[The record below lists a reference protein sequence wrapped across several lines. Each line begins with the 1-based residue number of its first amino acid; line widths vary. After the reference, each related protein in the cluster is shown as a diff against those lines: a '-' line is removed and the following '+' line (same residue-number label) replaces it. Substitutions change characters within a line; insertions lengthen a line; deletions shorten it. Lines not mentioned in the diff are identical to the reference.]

1 MLWIMKIV
9 LTLILLIMSFGVSAT
24 TYRWVD
30 DQGVVHYSDMPH
42 EGATEIELGSAQ
54 GYESSPSSASRKTP
68 AADTGDFQYDSVE
81 IVSPYEEEVLFNIET
96 RMSMQV
102 AVVPALRPNH
112 FLRLQIDGKDVTD
125 KPVRSRSFQIDGVF
139 RGTHSARLTVVDADG
154 NTVQQ
159 SGVRT
164 FQVRQNIAQP
174 RKQPRS

>member
-1 MLWIMKIV
+1 MKIA
-9 LTLILLIMSFGVSAT
+9 LTLILLAMSFGVSAT

-30 DQGVVHYSDMPH
+30 EQGVVHYSDMPH
-42 EGATEIELGSAQ
+42 EGATEVELGSAQ
-54 GYESSPSSASRKTP
+54 GYSSAPPSVARKTP
-68 AADTGDFQYDSVE
+68 ASDTGDFRYDSVE

-102 AVVPALRPNH
+102 AIVPALRPDH

-139 RGTHSARLTVVDADG
+139 RGTHTAQLTVVDADG

-164 FQVRQNIAQP
+164 FHIRQNIAQP

>member
-1 MLWIMKIV
+1 MKIV
-9 LTLILLIMSFGVSAT
+9 LTLILLTMAFGVSAT

-30 DQGVVHYSDMPH
+30 EDGLVHYSDLPH
-42 EGATEIELGSAQ
+42 EGATEIELNNAQ
-54 GYESSPSSASRKTP
+54 GYNSAPPTASQNTP
-68 AADTGDFQYDSVE
+68 AAETGDFQYDSVE

-102 AVVPALRPNH
+102 AIVPALRTTH

-139 RGTHSARLTVVDADG
+139 RGTHSAQLTVVDAEG

-159 SGVRT
+159 SSTRT
-164 FQVRQNIAQP
+164 FHIRQNIAQP

>member
-1 MLWIMKIV
+1 MKIV

>member
-1 MLWIMKIV
+1 MKIV
-9 LTLILLIMSFGVSAT
+9 LTLVLLGMAFGVSAT

-30 DQGVVHYSDMPH
+30 DQGVVHFSDKPH
-42 EGATEIELGSAQ
+42 EGAIEIELGKAQ
-54 GYESSPSSASRKTP
+54 GFSIAPRVDTGQSSA
-68 AADTGDFQYDSVE
+68 AETGDFQYDSVE

-102 AVVPALRPNH
+102 AIVPALRPNH

-139 RGTHSARLTVVDADG
+139 RGTHTARLTVVDGEG

-159 SGVRT
+159 SSART
-164 FQVRQNIAQP
+164 FHVRQNVAQP
-174 RKQPRS
+174 RTQPRS

>member
-1 MLWIMKIV
+1 MKIV
-9 LTLILLIMSFGVSAT
+9 LAFLLLTMAFGVSAA

-30 DQGVVHYSDMPH
+30 EQGVVHFSDKPH
-42 EGATEIELGSAQ
+42 EGATEVELGKAQ
-54 GYESSPSSASRKTP
+54 GYSSAPSPDARPSPT
-68 AADTGDFQYDSVE
+68 AETDDFQYESVE

-102 AVVPALRPNH
+102 AIVPALRPNH

-125 KPVRSRSFQIDGVF
+125 KPVRSRSFQIDGVY
-139 RGTHSARLTVVDADG
+139 RGTHTARLTVVDAEG

-159 SGVRT
+159 SSTRT
-164 FQVRQNIAQP
+164 FHVRQNVAQP

>member
-1 MLWIMKIV
+1 MKIA
-9 LTLILLIMSFGVSAT
+9 LTLILLAMSFGVSAT

-30 DQGVVHYSDMPH
+30 EQGVVHYSDMPH
-42 EGATEIELGSAQ
+42 EGATEVELGSAQ
-54 GYESSPSSASRKTP
+54 GYSSTPPSVARKTP
-68 AADTGDFQYDSVE
+68 ASDSGDFQYDSVE

-102 AVVPALRPNH
+102 AIVPALRPDH

-139 RGTHSARLTVVDADG
+139 RGTHTAQLTVVDADG
-154 NTVQQ
+154 KTVQQ

-164 FQVRQNIAQP
+164 FHIRQNIAQP